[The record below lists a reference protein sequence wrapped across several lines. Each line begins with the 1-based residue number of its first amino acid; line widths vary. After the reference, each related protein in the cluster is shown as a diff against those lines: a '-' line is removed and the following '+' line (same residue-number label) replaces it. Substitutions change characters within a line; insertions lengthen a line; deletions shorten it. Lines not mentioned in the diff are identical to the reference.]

1 MRVDKLLWIAA
12 EFESLKVL
20 IADSVA
26 KSLLIAKTGASTEGF
41 SVSCFYDRFYLPYG
55 GCGE

>member
-1 MRVDKLLWIAA
+1 MRVEKLLWIAA

-26 KSLLIAKTGASTEGF
+26 KSLLIVKTGASSEGF
-41 SVSCFYDRFYLPYG
+41 VENCFYDRFYLRYG